1 MGAAMGVN
9 TQGMRHARFV
19 HVGLDSLEGV
29 GGAANGILGVAVN
42 DVALPMP
49 GQPPPPTYAPPP
61 DKNESDKKRGLYFP
75 TYGEEPAEVAYFASL
90 HDVGKL
96 VYYGAKV
103 AKKAKTVEL
112 TMTRELEEAVD
123 QQKKASKY
131 LEQIKI
137 SETDL
142 VTSQR
147 FFDEAKGLVSSAEKL
162 LTDAD
167 NNVQF
172 KKVAM
177 NALKK

>member
-1 MGAAMGVN
+1 MN
-9 TQGMRHARFV
+9 
-19 HVGLDSLEGV
+19 
-29 GGAANGILGVAVN
+29 
-42 DVALPMP
+42 
-49 GQPPPPTYAPPP
+49 PT
-61 DKNESDKKRGLYFP
+61 KKHGLYFP

-96 VYYGAKV
+96 EYYGAKV

-123 QQKKASKY
+123 QQKKASEY
-131 LEQIKI
+131 LEEIKI
-137 SETDL
+137 CLASTETDL